1 MTIKELG
8 NPLVSEGYLIDH
20 QVNER
25 VDQTPEKNRHILRYL
40 DGHSSGLLRH
50 WAGGDESRTIHSH
63 FFRFHPSPSFLS
75 PPSPWL
81 RRSTKVDANDRQG
94 SARNG
99 RVPTRGST
107 RDLGAGHHVRTHDQ
121 SEERSGHALLEI
133 IREGLIV

>member
-8 NPLVSEGYLIDH
+8 NSLISKGH

-25 VDQTPEKNRHILRYL
+25 ADRTPEKNRHILRYL
-40 DGHSSGLLRH
+40 DGPSSGQLGH
-50 WAGGDESRTIHSH
+50 GAGDEESRTIHCQL
-63 FFRFHPSPSFLS
+63 FRRLFLPSSLS
-75 PPSPWL
+75 PPSPWP

-121 SEERSGHALLEI
+121 SEEETSGHALLEI
-133 IREGLIV
+133 VREGLIV